1 MKKFTLLSALFFAI
15 SAFSQTPKKELTG
28 EEKKIRAQQ
37 YIEYLKKQ
45 NRKRDSIYKRGAFR
59 EATFQSNNDSDI
71 MKRIIREDELKR
83 AKSDSASNTLIPKK

>member
-1 MKKFTLLSALFFAI
+1 MKKFTLLSALFFVLTA
-15 SAFSQTPKKELTG
+15 SSQTPKRELTG

-59 EATFQSNNDSDI
+59 ETNYTSTNDSDI
-71 MKRIIREDELKR
+71 MQRIIREDELKK
-83 AKSDSASNTLIPKK
+83 AKIDSTENPLIHKK

>member
-1 MKKFTLLSALFFAI
+1 MKKFISLSALFFAMT
-15 SAFSQTPKKELTG
+15 AFSQTPKKELTG

-59 EATFQSNNDSDI
+59 ETNYNSTNDSDI
-71 MKRIIREDELKR
+71 MQRIIREDELKK
-83 AKSDSASNTLIPKK
+83 AKIDSTDKSLIHKK

>member
-1 MKKFTLLSALFFAI
+1 MKKFTLLSALFFVLTA
-15 SAFSQTPKKELTG
+15 SSQTPKKELTG

-59 EATFQSNNDSDI
+59 DTNYKSTNDSDI
-71 MKRIIREDELKR
+71 MQRIIREDELKK
-83 AKSDSASNTLIPKK
+83 AKIDSTDKPLIQKK